1 MKFLDLILFSPR
13 FTHFN
18 CSIRSFTWHE
28 KKYQNYSKS
37 YKNLLNFSISVHLSI
52 PSSTHTLFHINLL
65 GINTLDYIHTKV
77 LYMLNIA
84 QCICDFSERFT
95 FPQVIQKREYLENVS
110 SGGYFTCL
118 TSVRSSGVDPLFSS
132 HLSLLITWHE
142 IKYGEKE
149 SSCIRDRTMSSVDC
163 EIRTLRIAKI
173 PEIHSWTVLT
183 DA

>member
-1 MKFLDLILFSPR
+1 M
-13 FTHFN
+13 
-18 CSIRSFTWHE
+18 CV
-28 KKYQNYSKS
+28 KYC
-37 YKNLLNFSISVHLSI
+37 LLLC
-52 PSSTHTLFHINLL
+52 LL
-65 GINTLDYIHTKV
+65 L
-77 LYMLNIA
+77 
-84 QCICDFSERFT
+84 FT
-95 FPQVIQKREYLENVS
+95 FPQVIQKTVYLENVS

-118 TSVRSSGVDPLFSS
+118 TSVRSSSVGTLFSP
-132 HLSLLITWHE
+132 HLSLLIAWHE